1 MPVVTIRDIAK
12 RAGVSVATV
21 SRTLSAPETVRPIK
35 RERVQQAIDEM
46 NYAPNAI
53 ARQLRRR
60 RNEAIIV
67 IVPEIANPFFSGIV
81 QSIENVAHDL
91 GYRVLIGET
100 QGKQERLDYYAD
112 MVQTRV
118 VDGLILLGSLLPTAV
133 RVDLAG
139 GHASKIPLVL
149 ACEKFEG
156 LDCPSVVIDNV
167 AAGAL
172 AVAHLVAV
180 GCRAI
185 ATITGPPTNTLSQDR
200 LRGYHEALVAAD
212 LPVPEGGVVEG
223 DFSIDSGYTAMLRL
237 LDAPTRP
244 DGLFCANDEMA
255 IGAQQAI
262 RERGLSMP
270 GDIAI
275 VGFDDLRF
283 GAFAAPP
290 LTTIRQPTTELGETA
305 MRMMD
310 AVLHKRA
317 LNQKSVVILHELV
330 ARASTARG

>member
-1 MPVVTIRDIAK
+1 MTVVTIRDIAK

-21 SRTLSAPETVRPIK
+21 SRTLSAPETVRPLK
-35 RERVQQAIDEM
+35 RERVQQAIEEM

-67 IVPEIANPFFSGIV
+67 IVPEIANPFFSDIV

-112 MVQTRV
+112 MVLTRV
-118 VDGLILLGSLLPTAV
+118 ADGLILLGSLLPTVV
-133 RVDLAG
+133 RAG
-139 GHASKIPLVL
+139 LEGGVAPKLPLVL
-149 ACEKFEG
+149 ACERFDG
-156 LDCPSVVIDNV
+156 LDCPTVTIDNE

-172 AVAHLVAV
+172 AVRHLAGN

-185 ATITGPPTNTLSQDR
+185 ATITGPLANTLSRER
-200 LRGYHEALVAAD
+200 LRGYQAALAQAGLPARAEWVA
-212 LPVPEGGVVEG
+212 EG
-223 DFSIDSGYTAMLRL
+223 DFSIESGHAAMTRL
-237 LDAPTRP
+237 LAAQARP
-244 DGLFCANDEMA
+244 DGVFCANDEMA

-262 RERGLSMP
+262 RNAGLAMP
-270 GDIAI
+270 ADVAV

-290 LTTIRQPTTELGETA
+290 LTTIRQPNSELGETA

-310 AVLHKRA
+310 AVLHKRR
-317 LNQKSVVILHELV
+317 LEQQNVVLLHQLV
-330 ARASTARG
+330 ERESSARR